1 METLKINSSKLII
14 AVGGKRPVCSQ
25 SVLESSVCRKL
36 EKSVKRCNVKNDG
49 GVLLR
54 KKKSEKIAE
63 MYIKKEKS
71 DEKVLVKI
79 KKLCLSGW

>member
-1 METLKINSSKLII
+1 METLKISSSKLII

-49 GVLLR
+49 VLWR

-79 KKLCLSGW
+79 KKLCLSG

>member
-1 METLKINSSKLII
+1 METLKISSSKLII

-49 GVLLR
+49 GVLWR
-54 KKKSEKIAE
+54 KKKPEKLAK

-79 KKLCLSGW
+79 KKLCLSG